1 MSEHDAGLKRDEVLE
16 SARTYIDSRGTARF
30 GVPDFEGKV
39 DGGGYKT
46 VMDNPKRLIE
56 LVPPI
61 LIAEIADV
69 MTFGAK
75 KYAPGNWMR
84 GMSWSTVYG
93 ALQRHQ
99 NSWFMGEEND
109 PDSGL
114 PHMGHAGCCLAFLSH
129 FRNNAVYAAFDDRR
143 FKR

>member
-1 MSEHDAGLKRDEVLE
+1 MSEHETGLHRQQVLE
-16 SARTYIDSRGTARF
+16 SARALMRPAEPIARP
-30 GVPDFEGKV
+30 VADYEGKV

-99 NSWFMGEEND
+99 TAWYMGEEND